1 VFSSSSPLPANKRF
15 SVASAYAEGLCW
27 VLLYYFQGCPS
38 WTWYYPYHYAPFA
51 ADFAGVLTDL
61 KVNFD
66 KGQPFKPYEQL
77 MGVLPAAS
85 KHNLPEK
92 LQLLMT
98 QDDSEIIDFYPEDFP
113 IDLNGKKFAWQGVA
127 LLPFIDE
134 KRLLDAVNKV
144 YPKLTEEELSRNTMG
159 EEVLFV
165 SDQHPLYDD
174 VAMQFYSR
182 KQSVDQ
188 YELKPSISE
197 GLVGTVKKSES
208 FIPHGTF
215 PYPLSTGKMPDLE
228 NDRSMW

>member
-1 VFSSSSPLPANKRF
+1 MLS
-15 SVASAYAEGLCW
+15 
-27 VLLYYFQGCPS
+27 
-38 WTWYYPYHYAPFA
+38 T
-51 ADFAGVLTDL
+51 L

-66 KGQPFKPYEQL
+66 KGKPFKPYEQL

-144 YPKLTEEELSRNTMG
+144 YPKLTEAELSRNAMG

-165 SDQHPLYDD
+165 SDKHPLYDD
-174 VAMQFYSR
+174 LAMQFYSR
-182 KQSVDQ
+182 KAAVDE

-197 GLVGTVKKSES
+197 GLVGTVKKSED
-208 FIPHGTF
+208 FVPHGTF
-215 PYPLSTGKMPDLE
+215 HYPLKSGNMPDLE
-228 NDRSMW
+228 DDRSMW